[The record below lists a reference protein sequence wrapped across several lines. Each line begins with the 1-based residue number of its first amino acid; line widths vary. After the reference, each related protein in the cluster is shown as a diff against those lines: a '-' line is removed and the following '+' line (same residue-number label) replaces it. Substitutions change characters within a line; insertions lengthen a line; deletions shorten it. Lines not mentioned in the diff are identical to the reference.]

1 MKSSKFGQA
10 EPTLGGVML
19 VIPCHLPKPLSP
31 ATSTEK
37 EINSFQKLLPYNEF
51 PYVTIYTSQKGCR
64 KNLFLP
70 SFWTKKKV
78 IK

>member
-19 VIPCHLPKPLSP
+19 VISCHLPKPLSP

-37 EINSFQKLLPYNEF
+37 EINSFQKLLPYNMF

-64 KNLFLP
+64 KNVFA
-70 SFWTKKKV
+70 
-78 IK
+78 